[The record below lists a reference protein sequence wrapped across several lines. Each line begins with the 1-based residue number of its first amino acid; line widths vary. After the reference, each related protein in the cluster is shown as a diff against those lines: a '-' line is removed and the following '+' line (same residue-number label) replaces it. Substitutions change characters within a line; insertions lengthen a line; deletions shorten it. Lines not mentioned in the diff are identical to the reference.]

1 MCVACIKVHV
11 LGSLLSREHLEGTG
25 GTDGIGSFICGHV
38 TNVRA
43 SYFGIDDIVVIV
55 IQFVVT
61 FEVRLVVVRRQA
73 IILRAPNV
81 VSNDSASFLDI
92 LVIKS

>member
-1 MCVACIKVHV
+1 M
-11 LGSLLSREHLEGTG
+11 
-25 GTDGIGSFICGHV
+25 